1 MKKKLAFLGAG
12 SHADAIAPVID
23 PLVYDFVGFLMIKIL
38 RSMMVILFLENFM
51 MCYLTL
57 KMAQ

>member
-23 PLVYDFVGFLMIKIL
+23 PLVYTP
-38 RSMMVILFLENFM
+38 N
-51 MCYLTL
+51 
-57 KMAQ
+57 A

>member
-23 PLVYDFVGFLMIKIL
+23 PLVYD
-38 RSMMVILFLENFM
+38 
-51 MCYLTL
+51 
-57 KMAQ
+57 

>member
-23 PLVYDFVGFLMIKIL
+23 PLVYDFVGFFDDKDITEHDGYPVL
-38 RSMMVILFLENFM
+38 
-51 MCYLTL
+51 
-57 KMAQ
+57 